1 MNKNKNKSK
10 RILISCING
19 KFIPYFE
26 KVNNIKFS
34 TDLYKNYWNSMVNND
49 SYKILQEKYSKFYK
63 DSNKKIHITSSRKDI
78 EKNTLIHLSMNL
90 ENKDKN
96 DTKDLIECYRI
107 NSFNMGFNYEF
118 NYICN
123 RKYWFNINPLI
134 FFNEEYKNN
143 KIKYNFYDVP
153 SKYVYCINN
162 FIIFSPYI
170 LWREISNN
178 KEKKIYMFVE
188 NSYDYN
194 LELVLHPARYMDIY
208 NLIHYRS
215 EYYNRHN
222 ELLELLK

>member
-1 MNKNKNKSK
+1 MIRIKSYRKN
-10 RILISCING
+10 ILN
-19 KFIPYFE
+19 FI
-26 KVNNIKFS
+26 KIQIK
-34 TDLYKNYWNSMVNND
+34 
-49 SYKILQEKYSKFYK
+49 KY
-63 DSNKKIHITSSRKDI
+63 ITSSRNDR
-78 EKNTLIHLSMNL
+78 ERNTLIHLSMNL
-90 ENKDKN
+90 ENKNKN

-107 NSFNMGFNYEF
+107 NSFNMVFNYNY

-123 RKYWFNINPLI
+123 KKYLFNINPLI
-134 FFNEEYKNN
+134 FFNKEDKNN

-178 KEKKIYMFVE
+178 KEKKNYMFVE

-194 LELVLHPARYMDIY
+194 LELVLHPERYMDIY

-215 EYYNRHN
+215 EYYNRHK